1 MKHVHILST
10 ADTCGL
16 QVQEQVQKLGVGSIP
31 RSIVVLLQDDLV
43 DTCKAGDE
51 VTIVGMLLRRWKA
64 VCADARC
71 NVEVIQN

>member
-1 MKHVHILST
+1 VI
-10 ADTCGL
+10 C

-51 VTIVGMLLRRWKA
+51 VTIVGMLLRRWKPL
-64 VCADARC
+64 CPDARAG
-71 NVEVIQN
+71 VEVTNSQ

>member
-1 MKHVHILST
+1 MLM
-10 ADTCGL
+10 

-71 NVEVIQN
+71 HVEVTQPVPYMLTMHRIV